1 MSDIPPIA
9 TERLELVSMSSA
21 FIEALLAGRPRRALP
36 APAAPPDGR
45 ERRCTALARP
55 GDGVARP
62 GARDA
67 GPHRLPRPD
76 GRTGGG
82 GAGLHG
88 AAAVSPPRLRPGGGP
103 GADGLGGA
111 RARRAAVPAVHRAG
125 QRALPGD
132 GGEDGLPPRRRADGR
147 RRRPGARLRA
157 RPRVEPD
164 SPSNIA

>member
-1 MSDIPPIA
+1 MSDVPPIA
-9 TERLELVSMSSA
+9 TERLELVSMSPA
-21 FIEALLAGRPRRALP
+21 FIGALLAGRP
-36 APAAPPDGR
+36 
-45 ERRCTALARP
+45 
-55 GDGVARP
+55 
-62 GARDA
+62 GA
-67 GPHRLPRPD
+67 
-76 GRTGGG
+76 G

-103 GADGLGGA
+103 GADGLGGT